1 MPVLT
6 QNVFYSL
13 RYSLTQRSGGGE
25 LIFAQNEYIE
35 EHIKRHG
42 RRLDYFEKKR
52 KKEAREAHKFSA
64 HAQKAFG
71 LKAKILHARR
81 HAEKVQ
87 LKKTLKAHD
96 ERNVKQAD
104 SSATPEGALP
114 TYLLDRE
121 GQKDAKALSSAIKQK
136 RKDKAA
142 KYAVPLPK
150 VRGIAEDEMFK
161 VMRTGKSKS
170 KSWKRMVTKATFV
183 GEGFTRKPVKMERF
197 VRPMALRYKK
207 ANVTHPD
214 LKATFQLQILGVKKN
229 PQSPMYTQLGVMTKG
244 TVIEVNVSELGMVT
258 TGGKV
263 VFGKYAQITN
273 NPENDGC
280 INAVLRRPHISFNA
294 ARSLT
299 IHQLYNPDLW
309 LLFLDCPFAVSLGPF
324 VVVDTLTPMLD
335 IPHYASTPC
344 FMACTTP
351 RPAVLARFPQLDN
364 TEETDRPRHEN
375 QHVCT

>member
-1 MPVLT
+1 M
-6 QNVFYSL
+6 FYSL
-13 RYSLTQRSGGGE
+13 RYGSTQRSGGGE

-280 INAVLRRPHISFNA
+280 INAVLRTSSSPLPVA
-294 ARSLT
+294 LALT
-299 IHQLYNPDLW
+299 LHQLYNLDLW
-309 LLFLDCPFAVSLGPF
+309 LLFLDRPFAVSLGPF
-324 VVVDTLTPMLD
+324 RSSRHPHAHASHTALCINIMLYGLHR
-335 IPHYASTPC
+335 PA
-344 FMACTTP
+344 P
-351 RPAVLARFPQLDN
+351 RPLISIPA
-364 TEETDRPRHEN
+364 T
-375 QHVCT
+375 